1 MKKFLPVF
9 LALLSLVFNSCAK
22 KKSNTLTGQFA
33 ATFDSD
39 VSIGNYYKTKGMTS
53 FYDEQPDSLIAKT
66 PSRFLGPGHVVQLL
80 DPNSGGGWARVR
92 NEKFE
97 SGFVKFDKIKIVP
110 IEEQPLA
117 PKRKRKLDDY

>member
-1 MKKFLPVF
+1 MKYFL
-9 LALLSLVFNSCAK
+9 LALTALFPLVCGSCAHK
-22 KKSNTLTGQFA
+22 KPDTLTGQFA
-33 ATFDSD
+33 ATFNAD

-53 FYDEQPDSLIAKT
+53 FYDKQPDSLIAKT

-97 SGFVKFDKIKIVP
+97 SGFIKFDKLKIVP
-110 IEEQPLA
+110 IEKQPLA